1 MAESQQLTSAEEP
14 THSQSDELMPL
25 DRLPVG
31 RRATIVA
38 LKDDSA
44 YLYLLRLGLVVGAE
58 IELLRSLSRGSIR
71 IFRIDN
77 GELALRSEGASGIT
91 VRMEAIGPA

>member
-1 MAESQQLTSAEEP
+1 MDHAQHSDSALESSFASTG
-14 THSQSDELMPL
+14 ELLPL

-31 RRATIVA
+31 RRARIVA

-58 IELLRSLSRGSIR
+58 IELLRSLSRGSIM
-71 IFRIDN
+71 IFRVDN
-77 GELALRSEGASGIT
+77 AELALRDEGASGIT
-91 VRMEAIGPA
+91 VRLEPR

>member
-1 MAESQQLTSAEEP
+1 MAESQQLTSAG
-14 THSQSDELMPL
+14 ELMPL

-31 RRATIVA
+31 RRARIVA

-58 IELLRSLSRGSIR
+58 IELLRSLSRGSIM
-71 IFRIDN
+71 IFRVDN
-77 GELALRSEGASGIT
+77 GELALRNEGASGIT
-91 VRMEAIGPA
+91 VKMEEIDPR